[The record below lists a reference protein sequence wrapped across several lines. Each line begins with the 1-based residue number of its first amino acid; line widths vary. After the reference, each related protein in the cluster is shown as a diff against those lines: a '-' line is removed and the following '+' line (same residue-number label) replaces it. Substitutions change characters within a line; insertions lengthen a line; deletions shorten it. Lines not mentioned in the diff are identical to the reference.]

1 MKTHA
6 STTLPGSGRRHHHNP
21 SQAGAETIERL
32 SNCRQPPLASYL
44 EQTYHN
50 LCLACKSRPGD
61 DKAKYRQQ
69 LMQRD
74 VLCPT
79 TESNLLLLAPL
90 GQPCPA
96 PKSAGNVR
104 ICSDYRIS
112 NLTPQPLAQAH
123 AHLPRIGGNEW
134 IIAFSR
140 PTQRQPCPIAAIV
153 RTCPDYRIASTYP
166 QPPQIGGNERK

>member
-1 MKTHA
+1 MRVKHSHLITPSPMRERVGERVKTHA

-21 SQAGAETIERL
+21 SQAGEETIEGL
-32 SNCRQPPLASYL
+32 SNCGPSPLASYL

-50 LCLACKSRPGD
+50 LCPACKSRPGD
-61 DKAKYRQQ
+61 EKAKYRQQ

-96 PKSAGNVR
+96 PKSAAIVR
-104 ICSDYRIS
+104 ICPDYRIS
-112 NLTPQPLAQAH
+112 NLTPQQLAQAN
-123 AHLPRIGGNEW
+123 APSRIGGNEW

-140 PTQRQPCPIAAIV
+140 PTLPNR
-153 RTCPDYRIASTYP
+153 R
-166 QPPQIGGNERK
+166 